1 MNYFKTKFKPIG
13 IVLTI
18 VLLLVSTSFQSAS
31 TAMIGTEQLLW
42 AENNQGSRDYLR
54 QLAVRQEI
62 RDALIA
68 QGVEPQEALLRVE
81 SLTDHE
87 IELIL
92 HKIDDLAAGKGVI
105 IFSMIVVGVTI
116 FTVLLFNFTNITD
129 VFP

>member
-1 MNYFKTKFKPIG
+1 MNHFKTKFKPIG

-18 VLLLVSTSFQSAS
+18 VLLLVSISFQSAS
-31 TAMIGTEQLLW
+31 TAMIGTEQLLR